1 MGRPCSFGR
10 NPRTNKCY
18 KRKGRPCKYNRNK
31 ETKKCNKKP
40 TFNTLYKK
48 TLRNNRVTY
57 RKLLE
62 PSLTSPSPIANSVPS
77 PLPITNPV
85 PSSPLPITNSV
96 PFSPLPIAN
105 PVPSLPIKNSVP
117 LSIKNKPFIQNKLMT
132 PNVIPIQESSLI
144 ESTKPVVKTPFDLTP
159 VQPVKNNKLCGLFA
173 GRGEAK

>member
-96 PFSPLPIAN
+96 PSSPLPIAN
-105 PVPSLPIKNSVP
+105 SVP
-117 LSIKNKPFIQNKLMT
+117 L
-132 PNVIPIQESSLI
+132 PIQESYLI
-144 ESTKPVVKTPFDLTP
+144 ESTKPVVKTPFDLMP
-159 VQPVKNNKLCGLFA
+159 VQPVKNNKLFGLFA

>member
-18 KRKGRPCKYNRNK
+18 KRRGRPCKYNRNK

-96 PFSPLPIAN
+96 P
-105 PVPSLPIKNSVP
+105 V
-117 LSIKNKPFIQNKLMT
+117 SIKNKPFI
-132 PNVIPIQESSLI
+132 ESSLI
-144 ESTKPVVKTPFDLTP
+144 ESTKPVVKTPFDLMP
-159 VQPVKNNKLCGLFA
+159 VQPVKNNKLFGLFA

>member
-1 MGRPCSFGR
+1 MGRPCNFGR

-85 PSSPLPITNSV
+85 PSSPL
-96 PFSPLPIAN
+96 
-105 PVPSLPIKNSVP
+105 
-117 LSIKNKPFIQNKLMT
+117 IKNKPFI
-132 PNVIPIQESSLI
+132 ESSLI
-144 ESTKPVVKTPFDLTP
+144 ESTKPVVKTPFDLMP
-159 VQPVKNNKLCGLFA
+159 VQPVKNNKLFGLFA